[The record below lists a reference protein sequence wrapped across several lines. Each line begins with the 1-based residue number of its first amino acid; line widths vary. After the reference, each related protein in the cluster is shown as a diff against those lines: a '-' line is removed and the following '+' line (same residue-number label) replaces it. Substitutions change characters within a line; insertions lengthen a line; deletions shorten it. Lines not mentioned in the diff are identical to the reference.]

1 MRRPRLL
8 VDVREDD
15 NLRGFH
21 VLASLMLIAERLRE
35 VELYRLGGA
44 AAEEAIA
51 CQAFAFDTG
60 LTFRRLWRLPLK
72 DTQFDLYVSAANVLP
87 RDPKSLAG
95 RRTARYSIVGLMFGR
110 QDIFVGRTDIVD
122 GANTA
127 GIARAVAA
135 RLFDAADAAPALS
148 AAS

>member
-1 MRRPRLL
+1 MTRRRLL

-21 VLASLMLIAERLRE
+21 VLASLLLIAERLRE

-60 LTFRRLWRLPLK
+60 LRFRRLWGLPLR
-72 DTQFDLYVSAANVLP
+72 DSQFDLYVSAANVLP
-87 RDPKSLAG
+87 RDPKSMAG
-95 RRTARYSIVGLMFGR
+95 RRTSRHSIVALMFGHE
-110 QDIFVGRTDIVD
+110 DVFVGHGDIVD
-122 GANTA
+122 GYNTA
-127 GIARAVAA
+127 GMARAVTN
-135 RLFDAADAAPALS
+135 RLFGEGRAAA
-148 AAS
+148 